1 MQSPKHFVSFLRTSG
16 HSRWNILREILSIR
30 CTVPI
35 DLGWKEIVSL
45 FSCLGKWT
53 PMQLGF
59 SSLLNT
65 AGLKKWSR
73 GFTSETQ
80 NQLFFIWFRKTGL
93 KTGWHRKMRFLEKF
107 LLCEIALFGSIGVG
121 KEHLNFS
128 QTCAKDRLS
137 ICDYNFIC
145 STSSRSS
152 SFIRILDQICSGT
165 AFKVL
170 WFHQNVSL
178 YIFSLKLSF
187 HSLPLNRVKFMYL
200 FSWMIKRTTH
210 TREKTFWTIQWCNFQ
225 FLADR
230 RFEIL

>member
-1 MQSPKHFVSFLRTSG
+1 MEPGGCWARSKNAIHFVSLLRTSG

-73 GFTSETQ
+73 GFTSETR

-93 KTGWHRKMRFLEKF
+93 KTCLHRKLHFHEEF
-107 LLCEIALFGSIGVG
+107 LLCEIAFLVWSVLVKSIWIFRRCALKKDCQLVTITLFAALPPEGVLLL
-121 KEHLNFS
+121 ES
-128 QTCAKDRLS
+128 
-137 ICDYNFIC
+137 
-145 STSSRSS
+145 
-152 SFIRILDQICSGT
+152 
-165 AFKVL
+165 
-170 WFHQNVSL
+170 
-178 YIFSLKLSF
+178 
-187 HSLPLNRVKFMYL
+187 
-200 FSWMIKRTTH
+200 
-210 TREKTFWTIQWCNFQ
+210 
-225 FLADR
+225 
-230 RFEIL
+230 